1 MSTQTA
7 TTSHDGGSPHDG
19 AHGHAHEHPPLS
31 FWRKYIFST
40 DHKVIGIQFLFTSL
54 FFFTLGGFLAL
65 LIRTQL
71 AWPWAEIPVIGQL
84 FYSEGGGILLPEKY
98 LALMTMH
105 GTIMIFFFIIPVL
118 SGAFGNFLIPLMVG
132 ARDMAFPVLN
142 MMSYWVMVP
151 AFLVILAAFFV
162 EGGPPAA
169 GWTSYAPLSALPDMV
184 PGSGTGQTLWL
195 VSLILV
201 GTSSIMG
208 AINYIT
214 TIVLLRAKGMT
225 MFRLP
230 MTIWALFVTAT
241 LVTLATPVLASAL
254 ILLLLD
260 RTVGTHFFLPEGGGH
275 PVMWQH
281 IFWFYSHPAV
291 YIMILPAMG
300 MASDIISCFAR
311 KPLFGYRPMVYSLMA
326 IAGLGFIVW
335 GHHMFISGMNPTL
348 ALAFM
353 TSTMMIAVP
362 SAIKTFNWLG
372 TIWRGDLHL
381 TAPMLNAL
389 AFVSTFVI
397 GGLTGVFGAA
407 TPVDVFIHDTYWIVG
422 HIHYV
427 LFGGSLFGVFA
438 AIQYW
443 FPKMFGRM
451 MDDRLGR
458 WHFVL
463 TFISF
468 NCVFFPMFIL
478 GAYGMPR
485 RIADPYVYDLFAPLQ
500 PLNQF
505 MTISAYVLGASQL
518 LLAYNF
524 VWGLVRGPKA
534 SQNPWQANTLEWVA
548 PSPPPHGN
556 FETIPAVY
564 RGPYEYAAPQVTA
577 DFWPQWVDGV
587 SPTPEPRPVHPAV
600 SPASK

>member
-1 MSTQTA
+1 MATHTA
-7 TTSHDGGSPHDG
+7 HETELSHDGGH
-19 AHGHAHEHPPLS
+19 AHAHEHPPLS

-54 FFFTLGGFLAL
+54 FFFTLGGLLAL

-71 AWPWAEIPVIGQL
+71 AWPWAEIPGIGQL

-132 ARDMAFPVLN
+132 ARDMAFPILN

-151 AFLVILAAFFV
+151 AFLVLMAAFFV

-184 PGSGTGQTLWL
+184 PGSGTGQNLWL

-214 TIVLLRAKGMT
+214 TIVMLRAKGMT

-230 MTIWALFVTAT
+230 MTIWALFVTAV
-241 LVTLATPVLASAL
+241 LVNLATPVLASAL

-260 RTVGTHFFLPEGGGH
+260 RTIGTHFFLPEGGGH

-353 TSTMMIAVP
+353 TSTMMIALP

-407 TPVDVFIHDTYWIVG
+407 TPVDIFIHDTYWIVG

-468 NCVFFPMFIL
+468 NLVFFPMFIL

-485 RIADPYVYDLFAPLQ
+485 RIADPYVYELFAPLQ

-505 MTISAYVLGASQL
+505 MTISAYVLGAAQL

-524 VWGLVRGPKA
+524 VWALVRGPKA

-556 FETIPAVY
+556 FEAIPAVY
-564 RGPYEYAAPQVTA
+564 RGPYEYAAPEVTA

-587 SPTPEPRPVHPAV
+587 SPIPEPRPVQPAV